1 MVVILFAEGDERV
14 VTSPINEWL
23 NAVIAKKEN
32 RLLWHSTCVES
43 VVFVGGGECVR
54 KS

>member
-23 NAVIAKKEN
+23 KAEIAKKEN
-32 RLLWHSTCVES
+32 RLLWHSTCVE
-43 VVFVGGGECVR
+43 VLLLAGENV
-54 KS
+54 